1 MVAFRSTDTS
11 QRTTGLLLRCVLYSL
26 LALGL
31 IIVDKRYDHLGR
43 IRRVLSVVAYPV
55 QVAVASPFDGWN
67 WFKDSVTTR
76 DALRADKAKL
86 EAELRVAQFRLQR
99 YEAFEAETQRLRA
112 LRDSTAGVTDRFV
125 IGDVMDVDLDAF
137 RERVLV
143 DKGAGDGVYVGQ
155 AVLDSGGVFGQVA
168 RVGQL
173 TSEVILVSDPA
184 HAIPVQINR
193 TGLRTIAVGTGDLSR
208 LKLPYLPTSADVI
221 AGDLLVTSGLGGG
234 FPAGYPVGTIAEVKR
249 DPAQSLADVDVKP
262 AAALDRSREL
272 MFVWLKPQAAEVLP
286 QPAVPKPSAPKP
298 PAPKQAANQAM
309 MHDNRIRR
317 LPMLLSALVA
327 LALAVLP
334 LPAVLEPLRPDF
346 LVLVVFYWCIE
357 SPRAGGLG
365 LAFVSGLALDLVHG
379 VVLGQHALALT
390 LDGRVGHAPAP
401 AHPCVLGSV
410 AVPDHFPAADRLSV
424 RAVLGRWRHRQS
436 GDDIQPLVGTVHRR
450 AALAAAGQCLRSMR
464 GRP

>member
-1 MVAFRSTDTS
+1 MVAFRNTDTS

-31 IIVDKRYDHLGR
+31 IIVDKRYERLIK
-43 IRRVLSVVAYPV
+43 IRQYLSVVAYPV

-99 YEAFEAETQRLRA
+99 YEALEAETQRLRA

-221 AGDLLVTSGLGGG
+221 VGDLLVTSGLGGG
-234 FPAGYPVGTIAEVKR
+234 FPAGYPVGTVAEVKR

-286 QPAVPKPSAPKP
+286 QPAAPKPSAPKP
-298 PAPKQAANQAM
+298 PAPKPPAPNQAATT
-309 MHDNRIRR
+309 
-317 LPMLLSALVA
+317 P
-327 LALAVLP
+327 
-334 LPAVLEPLRPDF
+334 
-346 LVLVVFYWCIE
+346 
-357 SPRAGGLG
+357 
-365 LAFVSGLALDLVHG
+365 
-379 VVLGQHALALT
+379 
-390 LDGRVGHAPAP
+390 
-401 AHPCVLGSV
+401 
-410 AVPDHFPAADRLSV
+410 
-424 RAVLGRWRHRQS
+424 
-436 GDDIQPLVGTVHRR
+436 
-450 AALAAAGQCLRSMR
+450 
-464 GRP
+464 

>member
-1 MVAFRSTDTS
+1 MVAFRNTDTS

-43 IRRVLSVVAYPV
+43 IRRALSVVAYPV

-76 DALRADKAKL
+76 DALRADKVKL

-99 YEAFEAETQRLRA
+99 YEALEAETQRLRA
-112 LRDSTAGVTDRFV
+112 LRDRTAGVTERFV

-193 TGLRTIAVGTGDLSR
+193 TGLRTIAVGTGDMNR

-234 FPAGYPVGTIAEVKR
+234 FPAGYPVGTVAEVKR

-272 MFVWLKPQAAEVLP
+272 MFVWLKPQTAEVLP
-286 QPAVPKPSAPKP
+286 PPTPPKPSALKP
-298 PAPKQAANQAM
+298 SAAK
-309 MHDNRIRR
+309 
-317 LPMLLSALVA
+317 P
-327 LALAVLP
+327 
-334 LPAVLEPLRPDF
+334 
-346 LVLVVFYWCIE
+346 
-357 SPRAGGLG
+357 
-365 LAFVSGLALDLVHG
+365 
-379 VVLGQHALALT
+379 
-390 LDGRVGHAPAP
+390 
-401 AHPCVLGSV
+401 
-410 AVPDHFPAADRLSV
+410 
-424 RAVLGRWRHRQS
+424 
-436 GDDIQPLVGTVHRR
+436 
-450 AALAAAGQCLRSMR
+450 
-464 GRP
+464 

>member
-1 MVAFRSTDTS
+1 MVAFRNTDTS

-31 IIVDKRYDHLGR
+31 IIVDKRYERLIK
-43 IRRVLSVVAYPV
+43 IRQYLSVVAYPV

-99 YEAFEAETQRLRA
+99 YEALEAETQRLRA

-221 AGDLLVTSGLGGG
+221 VGDLLVTSGLGGG
-234 FPAGYPVGTIAEVKR
+234 FPAGYPVGTVAEVKR

-286 QPAVPKPSAPKP
+286 QPAVPKPPALKP
-298 PAPKQAANQAM
+298 PAPKQAVPKQAATK
-309 MHDNRIRR
+309 
-317 LPMLLSALVA
+317 P
-327 LALAVLP
+327 
-334 LPAVLEPLRPDF
+334 
-346 LVLVVFYWCIE
+346 
-357 SPRAGGLG
+357 
-365 LAFVSGLALDLVHG
+365 
-379 VVLGQHALALT
+379 
-390 LDGRVGHAPAP
+390 
-401 AHPCVLGSV
+401 
-410 AVPDHFPAADRLSV
+410 
-424 RAVLGRWRHRQS
+424 
-436 GDDIQPLVGTVHRR
+436 
-450 AALAAAGQCLRSMR
+450 
-464 GRP
+464 